1 MTGSDSL
8 VSRSART
15 RSLLLIA
22 ALLAALSVLSLFVA
36 KAEAI
41 VVSPTNFPLPGSSFQ
56 GGDGNQTNPTAPMDA
71 NNPAPFPA
79 NIDWQQLALSPS
91 LVSVGDPNAQD
102 STFDTGSHENDPEH
116 WDISTDP
123 GGVTP
128 AKANFFNAWNY
139 VDETSQDTFLYL
151 AFDRQESGGNVFL
164 AFELNQDTRSWINA
178 SCDAIQCR
186 KEGDLIVSYEIQN
199 DDKIDVV
206 IQTWD
211 STSEVTAADVAGGY
225 TNGLGC
231 SKTGAFIDFQPT
243 GTVVQGAINAGTT
256 IQNFLPRSPAAAT
269 LGEELFGEAAINL
282 TDLFEDVIGNPC
294 FSFGQ
299 ISLHG
304 RSSESDS
311 ASLQDLV
318 GPVPLLVRNCTIG
331 GSKYHDVDGDGAT
344 PPDGEP
350 KLAGWKLYLD
360 LNNNNQ
366 LDAGEPTTLT
376 DANGNYVFTNLS
388 DATYTIREAPDSEQ
402 AAGLKGFF
410 CSYPSFNPNDCEH
423 TATISAA
430 DRNIT
435 GKDFANYKKA
445 TVIVEKQTV
454 PDGAAGSFPFTS
466 TIPGKASFSLT
477 DGQTSSTSVDPGVY
491 TASENT
497 PAGWTLTD
505 ITCSGDTIAP
515 NSSDAGGT
523 ATFDAQSGETITC
536 VFMNTKHASL
546 TVVKATDPASDP
558 QDFDFDLTGLGVPA
572 DLDLD
577 TDPAS
582 AGTPSQQ
589 SFSLNAAQLGAH
601 TVAESAVDGWSLTG
615 LVCTGGGE
623 DSSTSLGTRTA
634 TLDID
639 AGEDVVCTFT
649 NTQGASLTVV
659 KVTDPASDPQDFD
672 FDLTGAA
679 VPADLDLDTD
689 GGDATLPSQQSFSL
703 NASQLG
709 AHSVTESVTPG
720 WALTALECTGGGGDS
735 STSLGTRTA
744 TLEIDAGESVVCTF
758 TNTKGAS
765 LTVVKVTD
773 PASDPQD
780 FDFDLTG
787 AAVPADVDLD
797 TDPGSAGT
805 PSQDTFPVAPG
816 QLGAYAVTESVTP
829 GWDLTALE
837 CTGGG
842 GDSSTDLGDRKAT
855 LDIDAGETVV
865 STFTNTKHASL
876 TVVKVTDPA
885 SDPQDFDFDL
895 TGSGVPTA
903 LDLDTDGGDA
913 TLPAQQSFSLNA
925 SQLGAHA
932 VKENVPAGWGL
943 TNLQCTGAGGDSST
957 NLATQTATL
966 EIDAGENVV
975 CTFTNTKGSSLTVI
989 KVTDP
994 ASDPQDFDF
1003 DLTGAAVPADL
1014 DLDTDGGD
1022 ATLPSQQTF
1031 PVSAGQ
1037 LGAYTVAES
1046 TVAGWDL
1053 TALSCTG
1060 GGADSSTSLANRTA
1074 TLDIDAGETVICTF
1088 TNTKHASLT
1097 VVKVTDPAS
1106 DPQDFDFDLTGSGV
1120 PADLDLDTDPASA
1133 GTPFQASFDLD
1144 ASEHGPHTVTE
1155 TALDGWDLTAL
1166 ECTGGGGDSSTNLG
1180 DRKATLDVDAGETVV
1195 CTFTNTKRAK
1205 VEIVKA
1211 TVPAEFD
1218 EDFAFS
1224 TAGSPHP
1231 GDIGSFKLNAAT
1243 NPSSGVKLVRAGD
1256 YTVSEAVPAGWDLT
1270 SVVCTGDEDSSGDS
1284 GAAVLALE
1292 PGDSVKCVFTNTKRS
1307 QAIVVKTEG
1316 GNAPEAGHVWT
1327 FRLTGGP
1334 DDIERVEQT
1343 DGDGGSEGVLFDD
1356 LKPGT
1361 YTLCEIDMPDGWH
1374 SSLEQEEGAVILP
1387 NGDVCVEITIDANES
1402 QQVAVDNTRPDIEID
1417 KTVRLLPDGSFA
1429 KTALAHVGDT
1439 VEYRFVVTNPGVGA
1453 LTVQFSDPRCDAVTL
1468 TDPTGDADA
1477 DGQLDESETWVYL
1490 CRHLI
1495 AAQDPDPVPNT
1506 ATVTGTDSHGNSDTD
1521 TSSASV
1527 DILHPDIHVDKQ
1539 VRRSG
1544 QTEYSGQ
1551 GDDVPS
1557 GVFAYVGD
1565 TLEYRFLVTDG
1576 NSDTPIKD
1584 VKFSDPRCDS
1594 GTVQGPTGDDGD

>member
-491 TASENT
+491 TATENT

-615 LVCTGGGE
+615 LVCTGGGD

-649 NTQGASLTVV
+649 NTKHASLTVV
-659 KVTDPASDPQDFD
+659 KATDPASDPQDFD
-672 FDLTGAA
+672 FDLTGSG
-679 VPADLDLDTD
+679 VPTDLDLDTD
-689 GGDATLPSQQSFSL
+689 GGDATLPAQQSFSL

-709 AHSVTESVTPG
+709 AHAVKENVTPG

-895 TGSGVPTA
+895 TGSGLPADV
-903 LDLDTDGGDA
+903 DLDTD
-913 TLPAQQSFSLNA
+913 PASAGTPSQQSFQLDA
-925 SQLGAHA
+925 TQLGGHS
-932 VKENVPAGWGL
+932 VTE
-943 TNLQCTGAGGDSST
+943 
-957 NLATQTATL
+957 
-966 EIDAGENVV
+966 
-975 CTFTNTKGSSLTVI
+975 SLT
-989 KVTDP
+989 
-994 ASDPQDFDF
+994 
-1003 DLTGAAVPADL
+1003 
-1014 DLDTDGGD
+1014 
-1022 ATLPSQQTF
+1022 
-1031 PVSAGQ
+1031 
-1037 LGAYTVAES
+1037 
-1046 TVAGWDL
+1046 AGWDL
-1053 TALSCTG
+1053 TALDCP
-1060 GGADSSTSLANRTA
+1060 GAGVDSSTSLANRSA
-1074 TLDIDAGETVICTF
+1074 TLDIDAGETVVCTF
-1088 TNTKHASLT
+1088 TNTKHASLK

-1120 PADLDLDTDPASA
+1120 PANLDLDTDPASA

-1292 PGDSVKCVFTNTKRS
+1292 PGDSVKCVFTNTKRG

-1557 GVFAYVGD
+1557 CVFAYVGD

>member
-491 TASENT
+491 TATENT

-536 VFMNTKHASL
+536 VFTNTKHASL

-615 LVCTGGGE
+615 LVCTGGGD

-649 NTQGASLTVV
+649 NTKHASLTVV
-659 KVTDPASDPQDFD
+659 KATDPASDPQDFD

-689 GGDATLPSQQSFSL
+689 GGD
-703 NASQLG
+703 
-709 AHSVTESVTPG
+709 
-720 WALTALECTGGGGDS
+720 
-735 STSLGTRTA
+735 
-744 TLEIDAGESVVCTF
+744 
-758 TNTKGAS
+758 
-765 LTVVKVTD
+765 
-773 PASDPQD
+773 
-780 FDFDLTG
+780 
-787 AAVPADVDLD
+787 
-797 TDPGSAGT
+797 
-805 PSQDTFPVAPG
+805 
-816 QLGAYAVTESVTP
+816 
-829 GWDLTALE
+829 
-837 CTGGG
+837 
-842 GDSSTDLGDRKAT
+842 SSTDVGDRKAT
-855 LDIDAGETVV
+855 LDIDAGETVIC
-865 STFTNTKHASL
+865 TFTNTKHASL

-1133 GTPFQASFDLD
+1133 GTPFQA
-1144 ASEHGPHTVTE
+1144 
-1155 TALDGWDLTAL
+1155 
-1166 ECTGGGGDSSTNLG
+1166 
-1180 DRKATLDVDAGETVV
+1180 
-1195 CTFTNTKRAK
+1195 
-1205 VEIVKA
+1205 
-1211 TVPAEFD
+1211 
-1218 EDFAFS
+1218 
-1224 TAGSPHP
+1224 
-1231 GDIGSFKLNAAT
+1231 
-1243 NPSSGVKLVRAGD
+1243 
-1256 YTVSEAVPAGWDLT
+1256 
-1270 SVVCTGDEDSSGDS
+1270 
-1284 GAAVLALE
+1284 
-1292 PGDSVKCVFTNTKRS
+1292 
-1307 QAIVVKTEG
+1307 
-1316 GNAPEAGHVWT
+1316 
-1327 FRLTGGP
+1327 
-1334 DDIERVEQT
+1334 
-1343 DGDGGSEGVLFDD
+1343 
-1356 LKPGT
+1356 
-1361 YTLCEIDMPDGWH
+1361 
-1374 SSLEQEEGAVILP
+1374 
-1387 NGDVCVEITIDANES
+1387 
-1402 QQVAVDNTRPDIEID
+1402 
-1417 KTVRLLPDGSFA
+1417 
-1429 KTALAHVGDT
+1429 
-1439 VEYRFVVTNPGVGA
+1439 
-1453 LTVQFSDPRCDAVTL
+1453 
-1468 TDPTGDADA
+1468 
-1477 DGQLDESETWVYL
+1477 
-1490 CRHLI
+1490 
-1495 AAQDPDPVPNT
+1495 
-1506 ATVTGTDSHGNSDTD
+1506 
-1521 TSSASV
+1521 
-1527 DILHPDIHVDKQ
+1527 
-1539 VRRSG
+1539 
-1544 QTEYSGQ
+1544 
-1551 GDDVPS
+1551 
-1557 GVFAYVGD
+1557 
-1565 TLEYRFLVTDG
+1565 
-1576 NSDTPIKD
+1576 
-1584 VKFSDPRCDS
+1584 
-1594 GTVQGPTGDDGD
+1594 